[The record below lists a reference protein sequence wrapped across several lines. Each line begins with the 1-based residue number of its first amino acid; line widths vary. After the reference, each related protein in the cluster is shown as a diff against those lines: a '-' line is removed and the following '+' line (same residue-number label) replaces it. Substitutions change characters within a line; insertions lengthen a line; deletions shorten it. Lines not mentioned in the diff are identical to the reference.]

1 MSAKLLG
8 ATALLALSGTL
19 ALGGCSGST
28 TAIDSTPA
36 TSETSD
42 STPATSEK
50 TLSGTTDQGCMLA
63 EATGQSKN
71 EELMALATAQYEA
84 LDCAGDLAGQLKTLG
99 KDQDLQKKVKAAG
112 WDLTT
117 GEAAGAVTLSIVDV
131 TDRTSCIV
139 TVKNSPKAKT
149 LNCGDL

>member
-8 ATALLALSGTL
+8 TTALLALSGTL

-28 TAIDSTPA
+28 TAIDSTP
-36 TSETSD
+36 TD
-42 STPATSEK
+42 STPATSET
-50 TLSGTTDQGCMLA
+50 TLSGTNDQGCSLA
-63 EATGQSKN
+63 DATGQSKN
-71 EELMALATAQYEA
+71 KELMALATAQYKA
-84 LDCAGDLAGQLKTLG
+84 LDCAGDLPGQLKTLG

-117 GEAAGAVTLSIVDV
+117 GEAAGGVTLSFVDV

-139 TVKNSPKAKT
+139 TVMNSPKAKT

>member
-8 ATALLALSGTL
+8 TTALLALSGTL

-36 TSETSD
+36 TAID
-42 STPATSEK
+42 STPATSET
-50 TLSGTTDQGCMLA
+50 TLSGANDQGCNLA
-63 EATGQSKN
+63 EATGKSKN

-99 KDQDLQKKVKAAG
+99 KDQDLQKKVEAAG
-112 WDLTT
+112 WNLTT
-117 GEAAGAVTLSIVDV
+117 GEAAGGVTLSIVDV

-139 TVKNSPKAKT
+139 TVMNSPKAKT
-149 LNCGDL
+149 LNCGDV